1 MKAESSREIKGYFI
15 SYQSLW
21 KGTSDLSNPHVHSM
35 TLFLIK
41 TNIWKNIIKGSIW
54 KLDTVLAWNYPWKF
68 GQIAFLEWHSWLRM
82 FWLKFK
88 NWKWKILFLL
98 LLNVVFVAFRISH
111 VDFVKNC
118 NYLDIII
125 RMMLML
131 SFKFL
136 GRALALQYNHVIFFY
151 YQIFCL
157 SWSKKGKKRKARK
170 KKRKKRRWNKCN
182 KRKIMKDLIFQC

>member
-41 TNIWKNIIKGSIW
+41 QTFEKKSSRAISESWTQFWPGITPEN
-54 KLDTVLAWNYPWKF
+54 F
-68 GQIAFLEWHSWLRM
+68 GQITFLEWHSWLRM
-82 FWLKFK
+82 LWFKFK
-88 NWKWKILFLL
+88 IRKWKILFLL
-98 LLNVVFVAFRISH
+98 LLDVVFVAFRISL
-111 VDFVKNC
+111 VDLVKNC
-118 NYLDIII
+118 SYLDIII
-125 RMMLML
+125 RMMFML

-157 SWSKKGKKRKARK
+157 SWSKKDNKRKARK
-170 KKRKKRRWNKCN
+170 KKERKGDGTSAIRDR
-182 KRKIMKDLIFQC
+182 